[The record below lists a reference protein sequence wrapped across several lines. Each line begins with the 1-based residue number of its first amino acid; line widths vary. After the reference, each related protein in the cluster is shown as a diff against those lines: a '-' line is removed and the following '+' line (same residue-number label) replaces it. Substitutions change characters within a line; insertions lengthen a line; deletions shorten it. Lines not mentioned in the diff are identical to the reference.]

1 MCPPP
6 QRAAECAQLEEVSH
20 VQPGLQIMAGLGG
33 ACGVDGAWGITEES
47 REEDSEVMGTEKKI
61 PMDLER
67 TVW

>member
-1 MCPPP
+1 
-6 QRAAECAQLEEVSH
+6 
-20 VQPGLQIMAGLGG
+20 MAGLGG